1 MIKSYKFRIY
11 PNKQQI
17 NQINNTFGC
26 CRWVY
31 NWALAYK
38 TSRYQQ
44 FKQNVSRFELSKMLT
59 FFKTTEERNWLSKVN
74 SQSLI
79 SELIHLESAFTK
91 FFNKN
96 GKYPRFKKKN
106 NKQSCEY
113 EQGIR
118 VEFKNKKVK
127 IPKFGLIK
135 YRDNRVFTGKIKTC
149 TVTRNC
155 VNQYFISIMVDDG
168 KELPGKKEIVESKS
182 IGIDVGIRN
191 FITVSDGTKINN
203 PKYLDKQIKRL
214 KYYHKQLSK
223 KKLGG
228 KNWIKKKL
236 IVAKLH
242 QKVSNSRHDFIHKIT
257 SNIIKNHD
265 TIFVEDLN
273 IEGMKKGNWARQ
285 VSDIAW
291 GELFRQLTYKSD
303 WYGNNLIKIGRFE
316 PSSKMCGCGVIN
328 RSLKLSDSEW
338 KCQSCHTINDR
349 DLLAA
354 RNIKNFGLM
363 KLNYNTA
370 QGMGIVPTEES
381 CKRSVEVGIPKQ

>member
-1 MIKSYKFRIY
+1 MKKSYKFRIY

-17 NQINNTFGC
+17 KQINNTFGC

-38 TSRYQQ
+38 SKRYQQ
-44 FKQNVSRFELSKMLT
+44 FKQNISRFELSKMLT
-59 FFKTTEERNWLSKVN
+59 FFKTTEERNWLSQVN

-96 GKYPRFKKKN
+96 SKYPRFKKKN
-106 NKQSCEY
+106 DKQSCEY

-118 VEFKNKKVK
+118 VEFENNKVK
-127 IPKFGLIK
+127 IPKLGLVK

-155 VNQYFISIMVDDG
+155 VNQYFISIHVDDG
-168 KELPGKKEIVESKS
+168 IELPIKKKILENKS

-191 FITVSDGTKINN
+191 FVILSDGTKINN
-203 PKYLDKQIKRL
+203 PKYLDKQIKKL
-214 KYYHKQLSK
+214 KYYHRYLSK

-228 KNWIKKKL
+228 KNFNKCKVRL
-236 IVAKLH
+236 AKLH
-242 QKVSNSRHDFIHKIT
+242 QKVFNSRHDFIHKTT
-257 SNIIKNHD
+257 SSIIKNHD

-273 IEGMKKGNWARQ
+273 IEEMKKGNLARHI
-285 VSDIAW
+285 DDAAW

-316 PSSKMCGCGVIN
+316 PSSKMCSCGVIN
-328 RSLKLSDSEW
+328 KSLKLSESEW
-338 KCQSCHTINDR
+338 KCNSCGSFNDR

-354 RNIKNFGLM
+354 LNIKNFGLM
-363 KLNYNTA
+363 KLRHNTA
-370 QGMGIVPTEES
+370 QGMGVVLTEES
-381 CKRSVEVGIPKQ
+381 CKRSVEVGIPN